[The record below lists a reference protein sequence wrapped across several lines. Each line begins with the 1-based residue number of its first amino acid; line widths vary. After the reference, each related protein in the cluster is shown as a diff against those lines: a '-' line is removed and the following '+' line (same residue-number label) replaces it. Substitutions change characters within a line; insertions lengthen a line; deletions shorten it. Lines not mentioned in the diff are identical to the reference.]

1 MTNAIVMRKV
11 NLQRNISTME
21 FATVEEE
28 EMYHRLIDETV
39 ELSKN
44 LESSFREL
52 WYLHKARKRLYYTWK
67 ERQKKAR
74 TDAVVTDEE

>member
-11 NLQRNISTME
+11 TLQRNISTME

-44 LESSFREL
+44 LEAAFKEL

-67 ERQKKAR
+67 ERQKRAKLNPEA
-74 TDAVVTDEE
+74 EQ